1 MFDRQAL
8 RNEMGRRSLDTE
20 TTQPF
25 INRNIS
31 RNLSGNNG
39 RCQVDYNQHYTTDQI
54 QNDFNEKMH
63 HHLSGS
69 SKTSEKMGYS
79 NERNQSF
86 PGDTSDIPIT
96 QAPVQQYPNIVDE
109 VGCSTISSTS
119 CR

>member
-39 RCQVDYNQHYTTDQI
+39 RCQVDYNQHYTTDQM

-63 HHLSGS
+63 HHMSGS

-86 PGDTSDIPIT
+86 PGDISDIPIT
-96 QAPVQQYPNIVDE
+96 QAPLQQYPNIVDE
-109 VGCSTISSTS
+109 VGCSRISSTS